1 MVDGMARNKL
11 TDTKVRAAKA
21 PGLLGDGDGLYL
33 RVHPG
38 GTKSWFFIYRRSG
51 VRRELGLGGL
61 EGIAPVGLAQAR
73 RKADELRSM
82 LADGKDPYAERATR
96 KRSGALTFGSIVETF
111 LGEPRTWTRH
121 TSLEWKKHLTG
132 HASKLSKVAIDAVST
147 ELVEQTLRPLWDE
160 KPATGQRVRGKIE
173 AVLDYATAKR
183 LRTGDNPARWAG
195 HLEHILAPAQRTTGA
210 NHAAMPYRD
219 LPRFWKSLGNDVASR
234 CLAFTIITAARV
246 GEARGATWEEIDRSA
261 MTWTIPASRMK
272 TRREHV
278 VPLTEEALACLPDGT
293 TGFIFK
299 GAKKGRPIGET
310 IVRDIAT
317 GGGSSVHGM
326 RSAFADWAGE
336 ETDHPREIREWSL
349 SHQVGSAV
357 ERAYRRG
364 DALEKRRK
372 LMADWAEFLKSGS

>member
-1 MVDGMARNKL
+1 M
-11 TDTKVRAAKA
+11 RAAKA
-21 PGLLGDGDGLYL
+21 AGLIGDGDGLYL

-73 RKADELRSM
+73 KKADELRAM

-96 KRSGALTFGSIVETF
+96 KRSGALTFGSVVDTF
-111 LGEPRTWTRH
+111 LREPRTWTRH
-121 TSLEWKKHLTG
+121 TALEWKKHLEG
-132 HASKLSKVAIDAVST
+132 HAARLSKVAIDGVST
-147 ELVEQTLRPLWDE
+147 ELIEQTLRPLWAE

-183 LRTGDNPARWAG
+183 MRTGENPARWNG
-195 HLEHILAPAQRTTGA
+195 HLEYVLAPALRVTGA

-219 LPRFWKSLGNDVASR
+219 VPKFWKGLRDDVAGR
-234 CLAFTIITAARV
+234 CLAFTIMTAARV

-261 MTWTIPASRMK
+261 MIWTIPAPRMK

-278 VPLTEEALACLPDGT
+278 VPLTAAALACLPEGT
-293 TGFIFK
+293 SGLIFR
-299 GAKKGRPIGET
+299 GAKKDRPIGET

-317 GGGSSVHGM
+317 ASGSSVHGF
-326 RSAFADWAGE
+326 RSSFSDWAGE
-336 ETDHPREIREWSL
+336 ETHHPREIIEWSL
-349 SHQVGSAV
+349 SHLVGSSV

-364 DALEKRRK
+364 DALEKRRL
-372 LMADWAEFLKSGS
+372 LMADWEKYLRS